1 MMSTSTPPVP
11 ARRSNRGTRNNSS
24 SRLSSREI
32 PRSGGGSLYC
42 SVPMSP
48 EEEAAALEQLV
59 DMFPQY
65 DRADLLAE
73 LRSRRSAEAV
83 AESILLGIFP
93 GIPRGGVAAMI
104 DCMI

>member
-1 MMSTSTPPVP
+1 
-11 ARRSNRGTRNNSS
+11 
-24 SRLSSREI
+24 
-32 PRSGGGSLYC
+32 
-42 SVPMSP
+42 MSP

-93 GIPRGGVAAMI
+93 GIPRGGVGG
-104 DCMI
+104 DD